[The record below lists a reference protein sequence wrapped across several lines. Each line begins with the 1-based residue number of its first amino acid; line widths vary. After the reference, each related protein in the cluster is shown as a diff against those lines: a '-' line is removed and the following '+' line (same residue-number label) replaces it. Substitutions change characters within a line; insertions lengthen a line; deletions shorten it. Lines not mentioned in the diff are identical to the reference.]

1 MYRMAVPMCEAIRFL
16 LFGFGDCLVGPGAPP
31 SGLVREFA
39 KGSDAIPS
47 VQFGNLPE
55 VLAAPSG
62 SVREF
67 GKVSDAIPSGLVREF
82 ARGSGATPSGTV
94 REFAKLGL
102 AAPLLRTRD

>member
-16 LFGFGDCLVGPGAPP
+16 LFGFGDCLIGPGAPP

-55 VLAAPSG
+55 VLGQLRQVQSG
-62 SVREF
+62 S
-67 GKVSDAIPSGLVREF
+67 L
-82 ARGSGATPSGTV
+82 ARFLMQFRQV
-94 REFAKLGL
+94 
-102 AAPLLRTRD
+102 

>member
-1 MYRMAVPMCEAIRFL
+1 MASRSRIVWIKMYRMAVPMCEAIRFL

-55 VLAAPSG
+55 VLGQLRQVQSG
-62 SVREF
+62 S
-67 GKVSDAIPSGLVREF
+67 L
-82 ARGSGATPSGTV
+82 ARFLMQFRQV
-94 REFAKLGL
+94 
-102 AAPLLRTRD
+102 